1 MFVNFPFSFFI
12 SISSSLSLSESLV
25 MQGVEVDG
33 TGADTDDDVSLAEDA
48 HVVGGETDLSGRL
61 QAAHCQ
67 MVL

>member
-1 MFVNFPFSFFI
+1 MVI

-25 MQGVEVDG
+25 MHDVEVDG
-33 TGADTDDDVSLAEDA
+33 TGADTHDDDVSLAEEV
-48 HVVGGETDLSGRL
+48 HVVGGETNLSGIL

>member
-1 MFVNFPFSFFI
+1 
-12 SISSSLSLSESLV
+12 